1 MLKHECV
8 SHKFGNETKMSIA
21 RITKTNTT
29 VLSSLYML
37 SKQKDK
43 FVIHISTDR
52 PKNGTEQNEH
62 SSNRNNQT
70 QRKDTP
76 AWTKLLCRCP
86 DAQKSEYLTNLERWQ
101 KCNCHGLQKQIQTGC
116 VVGEYD
122 NKIWVYY
129 KIGKMAKV
137 SMTWITKTNA
147 GLLSSTNTTKKAS
160 TLQIW
165 KDGKSVTVTD
175 YKNKYRL
182 VMLSA
187 NMTTKYGYITKLERW
202 QKCQWHGLR
211 KQTQACYVINKYDI
225 YPRR

>member
-101 KCNCHGLQKQIQTGC
+101 KCNCHGLQKQIQTGY
-116 VVGEYD
+116 VVREYD

-147 GLLSSTNTTKKAS
+147 GLLCHQ
-160 TLQIW
+160 QIW
-165 KDGKSVTVTD
+165 HLPKKVNLSSNQFISIQPFGIV
-175 YKNKYRL
+175 RL
-182 VMLSA
+182 IIIFFSSKWISFV
-187 NMTTKYGYITKLERW
+187 W
-202 QKCQWHGLR
+202 C
-211 KQTQACYVINKYDI
+211 V
-225 YPRR
+225 